1 MIDRFGSL
9 PPEVDNLLATV
20 AIKQLCKE
28 AGVSRVEAGPKGA
41 VISFHNDRFTN
52 VDKLV
57 AFITSNVGTAKL
69 RPDQKLV
76 FMRTWDDGPARLKG
90 VTRLMSDLSKIAA

>member
-1 MIDRFGSL
+1 
-9 PPEVDNLLATV
+9 
-20 AIKQLCKE
+20 
-28 AGVSRVEAGPKGA
+28 VEAGPKGA
-41 VISFHNDRFTN
+41 VVSFHNDRFAN

-57 AFITSNVGTAKL
+57 AYITSNVGTAKL